1 MTVRMDELRAVLERH
16 VGPDGVPGAVALI
29 ARGADVHTATVGL
42 ADVENDVPMMRDSI
56 FRLASITKPVVAAA
70 VLHLV
75 DDGRL
80 ALDDPIGTW
89 LPELA
94 DPRVV
99 RTPDGPL
106 EDTVPADRQATV
118 RELLTFTAGWGF
130 GEKFDLPVVAALFRT
145 VHAHILEPQLLP
157 APADWLAALAE
168 IPMLH
173 QPGEAWLYN
182 TCSDI
187 QGVLVERVTG
197 QALPDVLRER
207 LFEPLSMVDTDFEVP
222 ADKRDRFVCRYA
234 NNPDGTTHL
243 ADGPDGHWSKRPAF
257 ASGGAGLVSTV
268 DDWYAFG
275 WMLLN
280 RGRFGDRQILSE
292 DAVAQM
298 TSDQLTPDQRR
309 GSNLF
314 LEGQSW
320 GFGGSVDVDPV
331 NPWNTPGRYGWV
343 GGTGTSAHIDPV
355 RGTVAVLLT
364 QRDMTGPTAP
374 PIMRDFWRLAAGG

>member
-1 MTVRMDELRAVLERH
+1 MDELHATLERQ
-16 VGPDGVPGAVALI
+16 VGPDGVPGAVALL
-29 ARGADVHTATVGL
+29 AHGADVRTAVVGL

-56 FRLASITKPVVAAA
+56 FRLASITKPIVAAA
-70 VLHLV
+70 VLHLI
-75 DDGRL
+75 DEGRFT
-80 ALDDPIGTW
+80 LDDPIAEW

-94 DPRVV
+94 HPRVV
-99 RTPDGPL
+99 RTADGPL
-106 EDTVPADRQATV
+106 EDTVPAERQATV
-118 RELLTFTAGWGF
+118 RDLLTFTAGWGF
-130 GEKFDLPVVAALFRT
+130 GEQFDVPVVARLFQT

-168 IPMLH
+168 IPMLA

-187 QGVLVERVTG
+187 QGLLIERVTD

-243 ADGPDGHWSKRPAF
+243 ADAPDGHWSKRPAF

-268 DDWYAFG
+268 DDWYAFA

-292 DAVAQM
+292 HAVVQM
-298 TSDQLTPDQRR
+298 TSDQLTPRQRK
-309 GSNLF
+309 GSGLF

-320 GFGGSVDVDPV
+320 GFGGSVDVDPI
-331 NPWNTPGRYGWV
+331 NPWNAPGRYGWV
-343 GGTGTSAHIDPV
+343 GGTGTCAHIDPT

-364 QRDMTGPTAP
+364 QRDMNGPTAP
-374 PIMRDFWRLAAGG
+374 AIMRDFWQLASQR